1 MSGVSVSHLV
11 LFIASL
17 VVAAGVAGTLVTEV
31 DRVSQSVSHHGDEV
45 SETIETDIEVISDT
59 GSNAIYNSS
68 GNQNVS
74 VLVKNTGSRNLAADS
89 RVVDVLVDG
98 VFIPPDNITI
108 ERADA
113 SGERSW
119 ERGSVVKIEIDRA
132 LDPGDHRVAVRVNG
146 NEAVLQ
152 FRVDDG
158 GA

>member
-59 GSNAIYNSS
+59 GSDAIYNSS
-68 GNQNVS
+68 GNENVT
-74 VLVKNTGSRNLAADS
+74 VLVKNTGSRNLVADS
-89 RVVDVLVDG
+89 RAVDVLVDG
-98 VFIPPDNITI
+98 VFIPPSNFTI

-113 SGERSW
+113 SDERSW
-119 ERGSVVKIEIDRA
+119 ERGSVVAIEIDRA
-132 LDPGDHRVAVRVNG
+132 LEPGDHRVTVRVNG

-152 FRVDDG
+152 FRVDSE
-158 GA
+158 A